1 MHVLARTTVLTSGMR
16 AMPKHTEPA
25 AGVDPTPCN
34 CLALRQ
40 AARHVS
46 QLYDRHLA
54 EAGLRTTQ
62 YSILSKLG
70 RWARCRSANWPRPWS
85 WSAPRSA
92 VPFGP
97 LERDGLVKVGAGPD
111 GRTRSV
117 KLDHDGRGPPQG
129 RRSALAA
136 GAKGIRNSRR
146 RGRRR
151 RPADC
156 IAARDLRDLR
166 AGRYAW

>member
-1 MHVLARTTVLTSGMR
+1 ML
-16 AMPKHTEPA
+16 KHSEPT

-40 AARHVS
+40 AARHIS

-70 RWARCRSANWPRPWS
+70 RLGAMPISKLADTMVMERTALSRAI
-85 WSAPRSA
+85 
-92 VPFGP
+92 GP
-97 LERDGLVKVGAGPD
+97 LERDGLVKVRAGSD

-117 KLDHDGRGPPQG
+117 KLTTTGEARLKAAAVHW
-129 RRSALAA
+129 RRAQKEFEIAVGVGDAA
-136 GAKGIRNSRR
+136 N
-146 RGRRR
+146 
-151 RPADC
+151 
-156 IAARDLRDLR
+156 LRTVLQHVISVT
-166 AGRYAW
+166 

>member
-1 MHVLARTTVLTSGMR
+1 ML
-16 AMPKHTEPA
+16 KHSEPT

-40 AARHVS
+40 AARHIS

-70 RWARCRSANWPRPWS
+70 RLGAMPISKLADTMVMERTALSRAI
-85 WSAPRSA
+85 
-92 VPFGP
+92 GP
-97 LERDGLVKVGAGPD
+97 LERDGLVNVRAGSD

-117 KLDHDGRGPPQG
+117 KLTTTGEARLKAAAVHW
-129 RRSALAA
+129 RRAQKEFEIAVGVGDAA
-136 GAKGIRNSRR
+136 N
-146 RGRRR
+146 
-151 RPADC
+151 
-156 IAARDLRDLR
+156 LRTVLQHVISVT
-166 AGRYAW
+166 